1 MRDELADLAS
11 RLVAIESVNP
21 ELVPGGAGETEIARF
36 VQTWLEEAGLDVER
50 TEVAPGRWNV
60 VGAARGSGAGRS
72 LTLNAHMDTV
82 GVEGMERPFQPR
94 IEEERLY
101 GRGAYDMKASLAAI
115 MLVGA
120 RARELDLRGDVVV
133 AAVADEEVAS
143 VGSTAV
149 ASSWP
154 TDAAIVAEPTEE
166 QVAIAHRGF
175 AWLDVQV
182 HGRAAHGS
190 RPELGIDAIAKMG
203 RILVGLE
210 ELDRSLR
217 AEPSHPLLGSGSLHA
232 SLIEG
237 GQELSSYPERC
248 LLRLERRTIPSE
260 TPERVEAEI
269 RDVIDRAA
277 AADPDLV
284 ADVRTTFAQSPF
296 EVAEAEDVV
305 AALLRQA
312 TAVTAEE
319 VDVVGVPFWTDAAIL
334 ASAGIPTV
342 LYGPAGEGAH
352 AVVEWVDLDS
362 ATRCAEVYLAVV
374 RDFCA

>member
-1 MRDELADLAS
+1 
-11 RLVAIESVNP
+11 
-21 ELVPGGAGETEIARF
+21 
-36 VQTWLEEAGLDVER
+36 
-50 TEVAPGRWNV
+50 
-60 VGAARGSGAGRS
+60 
-72 LTLNAHMDTV
+72 
-82 GVEGMERPFQPR
+82 
-94 IEEERLY
+94 
-101 GRGAYDMKASLAAI
+101 
-115 MLVGA
+115 
-120 RARELDLRGDVVV
+120 
-133 AAVADEEVAS
+133 
-143 VGSTAV
+143 
-149 ASSWP
+149 
-154 TDAAIVAEPTEE
+154 
-166 QVAIAHRGF
+166 
-175 AWLDVQV
+175 
-182 HGRAAHGS
+182 
-190 RPELGIDAIAKMG
+190 MG

-296 EVAEAEDVV
+296 EVGEAEDVV

>member
-11 RLVAIESVNP
+11 RLVAIDSVNP

-143 VGSTAV
+143 VGSIAV

-319 VDVVGVPFWTDAAIL
+319 VDVVGVQFWTDAAIL

>member
-11 RLVAIESVNP
+11 RLVAIDSVNP